1 MAAGVASAGPHHDRP
16 HSQAAS
22 FSVLTPLLRSYR
34 GPGATFMLVRHLVR
48 HRHQSDA
55 RRAAEMG
62 PHVRCRGSATADNT
76 VSGAHVPDG
85 TEKPPAHRNHKRPED
100 RYLPAMSWGGVAFFP
115 DHETARPT
123 QPFHPHKAT
132 RPPFHP
138 LSSNPTPPS
147 LYRPFLAP
155 LPCPHPIPEEHTAI
169 PPSPLTPS
177 PEWVPGSCISPTG
190 DDNYLAP
197 PHLGPRLLFFP
208 PQPTSRQSINPTK
221 STRRICS
228 FTTNRNHSS

>member
-1 MAAGVASAGPHHDRP
+1 MPAEPPRWG
-16 HSQAAS
+16 
-22 FSVLTPLLRSYR
+22 LT
-34 GPGATFMLVRHLVR
+34 
-48 HRHQSDA
+48 
-55 RRAAEMG
+55 
-62 PHVRCRGSATADNT
+62 
-76 VSGAHVPDG
+76 SGAEV
-85 TEKPPAHRNHKRPED
+85 
-100 RYLPAMSWGGVAFFP
+100 LPRRTTPSLAPTCPTGRRSRRHIAITSDQKTVTSRQCHGGAWRFFP
-115 DHETARPT
+115 TTSPHAPPSHSTPT
-123 QPFHPHKAT
+123 KPHAPRFT
-132 RPPFHP
+132 PSPVTPPLP
-138 LSSNPTPPS
+138 PPS